1 MLKGLGDIAGLM
13 KQAKEM
19 QARMAEV
26 QERLAQMRI
35 QGSAGGGMVNV
46 EVNGKQDVLGC
57 TIDQTLYE
65 SGDREMLEDLVV
77 SAMNDAMHKSREA
90 AADSMKDVTG
100 DINIPGLEGMMS
112 KLGLGPGG
120 PGAGSGAGSGSG

>member
-26 QERLAQMRI
+26 QDRLALMRI
-35 QGSAGGGMVNV
+35 TGSAGGGMVNV

-57 TIDQTLYE
+57 TIDQTLHD
-65 SGDREMLEDLVV
+65 SGDREMLEELFV
-77 SAMNDAMHKSREA
+77 SAMNDALHKSREA
-90 AADSMKDVTG
+90 AAESMKDVTG
-100 DINIPGLEGMMS
+100 GLNIPGMEGMMS
-112 KLGLGPGG
+112 KLGLGP
-120 PGAGSGAGSGSG
+120 S